1 MASGLLEVIGTL
13 DIAQFWPVGG
23 SDADTSQLKVDVAAG
38 AFRFRP
44 AADAPFRVTRAFDNA
59 KVHGAGTYDAIRNGR
74 ITVRLQGLDA
84 PELHYQPA
92 SVLTDR
98 QGRTPEQKALYLRW
112 NLNYRQ
118 YLAETST
125 LALTA
130 MLAGRGASPLPC
142 VVRTAVDT
150 PGEVFDTYGRVVA
163 DVYVPDGTRELNV
176 NQWLMQR
183 GWVYPAFYA
192 SMSADEIL
200 TLTDLASEAYYDGRG
215 VWTAL
220 HDYARSTDFDFAV
233 VYRGRNAS
241 PAPDADRGLVVLPK
255 LFRRL
260 AEYAV
265 NRRATMVTGTFES
278 FLRSKRLGDGV
289 HLTAEF
295 LDYGAT
301 AAPVRYLDEFVT
313 NGYVTV
319 WPEQIVFREKPSRVT
334 GPGGAPVVF

>member
-1 MASGLLEVIGTL
+1 MASGLLEVVGTL
-13 DIAQFWPVGG
+13 DVAQFWPVGG

-44 AADAPFRVTRAFDNA
+44 NPNTPFRVTRAFDNA
-59 KVHGAGTYDAIRNGR
+59 KVHGAAVYDAVRNGR

-92 SVLTDR
+92 SALTDR
-98 QGRTPEQKALYLRW
+98 QGRTEEQKRLYLEW
-112 NLNYRQ
+112 NLEYRQ
-118 YLAETST
+118 FLAETST
-125 LALTA
+125 LALTG
-130 MLAGRGASPLPC
+130 MLAGRGTSPLPC

-150 PGEVFDTYGRVVA
+150 PGEVFDVYGRVVA
-163 DVYVPDGTRELNV
+163 DVYVPGEGGELNV

-200 TLTDLASEAYYDGRG
+200 TLTELANEAYYDARG
-215 VWTAL
+215 VWTLL
-220 HDYARSTDFDFAV
+220 HDTARATDFDFGL
-233 VYRGRNAS
+233 VYRGRNAR
-241 PAPDADRGLVVLPK
+241 PAPDVDQGLVVLPK

-265 NRRATMVTGTFES
+265 NRRAKMVTGTFES
-278 FLRSKRLGDGV
+278 FLRAKRSGDGV
-289 HLTAEF
+289 HLTPEF
-295 LDYGAT
+295 LDFGPT